1 MNAIE
6 LANKLGR
13 IGTTPSAAQVNL
25 VYDAADM
32 LCRLHSE
39 NEALRKDAARYR
51 FAKYH
56 IGEDYEL
63 GGTSYYLSDN
73 SSGWDKTIDK
83 AMDQTK

>member
-6 LANKLGR
+6 LVNAWANSDMLDKKETERIAYEMTVELGR
-13 IGTTPSAAQVNL
+13 
-25 VYDAADM
+25 
-32 LCRLHSE
+32 LHAE

-51 FAKYH
+51 FAKHH